1 MDAKGLIA
9 LLVPTKDTDKEKVD
23 KKINNS
29 EYKTGLNEA
38 AQDLLDAIKTE
49 NADAIAMALLDA
61 YECIQDRDYEK
72 SPSINEV
79 KDQDQD
85 EMYRGPSE

>member
-9 LLVPTKDTDKEKVD
+9 LLVPSKDTDREMVEKKVND
-23 KKINNS
+23 N

-49 NADAIAMALLDA
+49 NADAIAMALKDA
-61 YECIQDRDYEK
+61 FECIQDKDYEE
-72 SPSINEV
+72 SPSIESY
-79 KDQDQD
+79 D
-85 EMYRGPSE
+85 GSE